1 MKILLLAAHADDEVL
16 GMGATIKKLSK
27 KNEFRL
33 VVLTESVTSQYTEK
47 KMLQTRRNACLKSA
61 KVLGIKNVLFLDFPD
76 NQLDSVPQLKI
87 NKKVEEIIR
96 KFRPSVVYSPPP
108 NDLNKDHQKVFE
120 STLVAT
126 RPINSQIRKVLAYEL
141 PGPRILQFQPTIYED
156 ISAEI
161 ISKNEALLE
170 YESEVKQ
177 FPHPRSIES
186 IESLAKYRGS
196 QSGLKFAEAFRLIYE
211 INQEKD

>member
-27 KNEFRL
+27 KNEFCL

-87 NKKVEEIIR
+87 NEEIEKIIR
-96 KFRPSVVYSPPP
+96 KFKPSVVYSPPP

-120 STLVAT
+120 SSLVTT
-126 RPINSQIRKVLAYEL
+126 RPFSSSVKSLLCYEL
-141 PGPRILQFQPTIYED
+141 PGIVREPFNPSIYENVAKEFSYK
-156 ISAEI
+156 IKAFKMY
-161 ISKNEALLE
+161 KNE
-170 YESEVKQ
+170 VMN
-177 FPHPRSIES
+177 FPHPRSIEA
-186 IESLAKYRGS
+186 IENLAIQRGVESSLK
-196 QSGLKFAEAFRLIYE
+196 KAEAFRLIHSIKE
-211 INQEKD
+211 

>member
-1 MKILLLAAHADDEVL
+1 LKILLLAAHADDEVL

-27 KNEFRL
+27 KNEFCL

-87 NKKVEEIIR
+87 NEEIEKIIR
-96 KFRPSVVYSPPP
+96 KFKPSVVYSPPP

-120 STLVAT
+120 SSLVTT
-126 RPINSQIRKVLAYEL
+126 RPFSSSVKSLLCYEL
-141 PGPRILQFQPTIYED
+141 PGIVREPFNPSIYENVAKEFSYK
-156 ISAEI
+156 IKAFKMY
-161 ISKNEALLE
+161 KNE
-170 YESEVKQ
+170 VMN
-177 FPHPRSIES
+177 FPHPRSIEA
-186 IESLAKYRGS
+186 IENLAIQRGVESSLK
-196 QSGLKFAEAFRLIYE
+196 KAEAFRLIHSIKE
-211 INQEKD
+211 

>member
-1 MKILLLAAHADDEVL
+1 LKILLLAAHADDEVL

-87 NKKVEEIIR
+87 NDEIENIIR
-96 KFRPSVVYSPPP
+96 KFKPSVVYSPPP

-120 STLVAT
+120 SSLVTT
-126 RPINSQIRKVLAYEL
+126 RPFSSSVKSLLCYEL
-141 PGPRILQFQPTIYED
+141 PGMVRKPFNPSIYEN
-156 ISAEI
+156 IAKEFSYKIKAFKMY
-161 ISKNEALLE
+161 KNE
-170 YESEVKQ
+170 VMN
-177 FPHPRSIES
+177 FPHPRSIEA
-186 IESLAKYRGS
+186 IENLAIQRGVESSLK
-196 QSGLKFAEAFRLIYE
+196 KAEAFRLIHSIKE
-211 INQEKD
+211 